1 MSAEDE
7 TLTTVATEEKPAP
20 RPRATRSRRRV
31 AEPAVVEAAAPSPNG
46 GPDTA
51 PATASAGAE
60 EVVPSQ
66 VPEEV
71 VTPPPV
77 PQEAVVPPMAEV
89 DLAVS
94 HIGSVPASDGHAGE
108 VAEAAPST
116 PPLPEPV
123 ERKQPERRS
132 RSQEQPARG
141 ERFERAERRPGAE
154 RPPRRER
161 GDRGERGDRQPRH
174 DREVSAPGPNGRD
187 RAAAS
192 TSYPSPRS
200 RPTSQPPLQPV
211 PSPPKNGS
219 GIHLNVSEMETKPME
234 DLYELAQTMGLPG
247 YSRMKRAD
255 LIAKLLRAQTEAEG
269 NIFGDGVL
277 EIIEDGFGFL
287 RGPRFL
293 PGPDDIYVSQSQIRR
308 FGLRTGDRVSGQV
321 RPPKDNEKFFSLLR
335 VEVVNGVDPETARRR
350 PSFDTLTPIFP
361 LELVNLETQPNILST
376 RLLNLVAPI
385 GRGQRGLI
393 VSPPKAGKT
402 ILLKS
407 IANGITAN
415 CPEMHL
421 MVCLIGERP
430 EEVTDMRRS
439 VEGEVISSTFDEP
452 VEDHTKVAEMA
463 LERAKRLVEGGKD
476 VTILLDS
483 ITRLARAYN
492 LAVPPSGRTLS
503 GGIDP
508 VALYPPKRFFGAAR
522 NIEGGGSLTIVSTC
536 LIDTG
541 SRMDDVIYEEFK
553 GTGNMELHLD
563 RKLAE
568 RRIYP
573 SIDIQRSG
581 TRREELLLNESDLR
595 QVWTMRRMVSMLGGS
610 EGTELL
616 LSRLSKTQTN
626 REFLETLNRDV

>member
-1 MSAEDE
+1 VRAAASEPLALTAVLDALDVPYEPVVEAIEPEASPARAFEAESLLSPPDGQ
-7 TLTTVATEEKPAP
+7 VAPDDVVERTPEPEGPQPHPDWREGVRSHRRDRNGRSQNGERRQGDRQNGATRPQSGAAAPEGRERQGEAQAP
-20 RPRATRSRRRV
+20 RPRL
-31 AEPAVVEAAAPSPNG
+31 
-46 GPDTA
+46 D
-51 PATASAGAE
+51 
-60 EVVPSQ
+60 
-66 VPEEV
+66 
-71 VTPPPV
+71 
-77 PQEAVVPPMAEV
+77 
-89 DLAVS
+89 
-94 HIGSVPASDGHAGE
+94 
-108 VAEAAPST
+108 
-116 PPLPEPV
+116 
-123 ERKQPERRS
+123 
-132 RSQEQPARG
+132 
-141 ERFERAERRPGAE
+141 
-154 RPPRRER
+154 
-161 GDRGERGDRQPRH
+161 
-174 DREVSAPGPNGRD
+174 
-187 RAAAS
+187 
-192 TSYPSPRS
+192 SPRENGQGQS
-200 RPTSQPPLQPV
+200 
-211 PSPPKNGS
+211 KNGNAP
-219 GIHLNVSEMETKPME
+219 HLNVLELESKPIE
-234 DLYELAQTMGLPG
+234 ALYEMARTMEIQG
-247 YSRMKRAD
+247 YSRTPRAD
-255 LIAKLLRAQTEAEG
+255 LIIKLLQAQTEQEG
-269 NIFGDGVL
+269 NTFGDGVL

-361 LELVNLETQPNILST
+361 LELINLETQPNILST

-402 ILLKS
+402 MLLKA
-407 IANGITAN
+407 IANGITSN
-415 CPEMHL
+415 CLDMHL

-439 VEGEVISSTFDEP
+439 IEGEVISSTFDEP

-463 LERAKRLVEGGKD
+463 LERAKRLVEGGRD

-522 NIEGGGSLTIVSTC
+522 NIEGGGSLTIVATC

-573 SIDIQRSG
+573 SIDVQRSG
-581 TRREELLLNESDLR
+581 TRREELLLDEYSLR

-616 LSRLSKTQTN
+616 LSRLAKTQKN
-626 REFLETLNRDV
+626 DEFLETLNKDV